1 MDSTIA
7 TSNAA
12 ADTTGPSVHGEE
24 EPMRRSTSVFRCLFP
39 HEWEDSSQEN
49 AMDESEAA
57 ADSHAGSQPTDDD
70 DDTTPVMPATLPVNV
85 STPARDDE
93 YNPEV
98 PTFINDVTP
107 EVAVSPDDP
116 AANEQP
122 HALAD
127 KSAAPETP
135 ATPVNSAPDVPP
147 TPVNNASTD
156 GDDTSPTDSVSQP
169 STDGDDTR
177 PTDSVS
183 QPPSA
188 STTGSQARDVGD
200 VDFGLDTMEHDEYRE
215 LVCSKAESRRI
226 VRHSARPTIWRHH
239 RRPKA
244 SICVYD
250 ALDNGV
256 CLIQTGL
263 IWSVDGVLYE
273 VVLVSSLGWVEQKA
287 RRSHQVSFTNNPIY
301 VVIRAA
307 ALQGTEIYFHQLR
320 KLVAATVFREGR
332 PSSVVSFEQ
341 ITQAKQLAKQ
351 FVDKH
356 QRAYQKWVDITY
368 LRTSKELQAL
378 KEEAE
383 KQARMQIEKE
393 EAEML
398 RQQEK
403 EEAMRKKLELA
414 ELKRKEVEA
423 KRAAAAA
430 AREIAKAEDNK
441 RTRTIKREVKA
452 AVLNTVNKMEGNLQ
466 AMLVGQIDTLRAE
479 MEADMGHRIAQC
491 EDAVENLLVTKS
503 SLTKVKATMLKD
515 IKTTMKDIKTKM
527 LKDIKIMMDKRVKN
541 MMTKKKSKPDN
552 SSNAENVEPAPPA
565 KRAKPSDAHVP
576 LSMMS
581 LPPEQKA
588 AVSVTNDF
596 AMCPTMSGRR
606 TLRMTPHPSAVPRS
620 WWIRN
625 DMSPSQ
631 EAIVIHRQHAL
642 GTPRYMSPVFGQRN
656 YSR

>member
-1 MDSTIA
+1 MASTLA
-7 TSNAA
+7 TSDAP
-12 ADTTGPSVHGEE
+12 ADTPDPSVHGEE

-39 HEWEDSSQEN
+39 HGWDDSSQE
-49 AMDESEAA
+49 ATITDESQAA

-70 DDTTPVMPATLPVNV
+70 DDTTPEMPATSPANV
-85 STPARDDE
+85 STPPRDDE

-107 EVAVSPDDP
+107 EVSVSPDDP
-116 AANEQP
+116 AANERP

-127 KSAAPETP
+127 KSAAPDTP

-169 STDGDDTR
+169 
-177 PTDSVS
+177 
-183 QPPSA
+183 PSA
-188 STTGSQARDVGD
+188 STTCSQARDVGD
-200 VDFGLDTMEHDEYRE
+200 VSFGIDTMEHDEYRE

-226 VRHSARPTIWRHH
+226 VRYSARPTIWRHH

-250 ALDNGV
+250 AVDNGV

-263 IWSVDGVLYE
+263 IWSIDGVLYE

-287 RRSHQVSFTNNPIY
+287 RRSHQVSFNNNPIY

-307 ALQGTEIYFHQLR
+307 ALQGNEIYFHQLK

-351 FVDKH
+351 FVDKM

-368 LRTSKELQAL
+368 LKTSKELAAQ

-383 KQARMQIEKE
+383 KRAQLQREKE
-393 EAEML
+393 EAEIL

-403 EEAMRKKLELA
+403 EEAMRKKLELR

-423 KRAAAAA
+423 KRAAATA
-430 AREIAKAEDNK
+430 ARKIAKAEDNK
-441 RTRTIKREVKA
+441 RGRAIKREVKA

-466 AMLVGQIDTLRAE
+466 AMLVEQIDTLRAE
-479 MEADMGHRIAQC
+479 VEADMGHRIAQC

-503 SLTKVKATMLKD
+503 SLAKVKTTMLKD
-515 IKTTMKDIKTKM
+515 IKSTMKDIKTTM
-527 LKDIKIMMDKRVKN
+527 VKDIKIGMDKRVKN
-541 MMTKKKSKPDN
+541 MMKKMKSQAGN
-552 SSNAENVEPAPPA
+552 SSNAENVEPAHPR

-581 LPPEQKA
+581 LPPEENA
-588 AVSVTNDF
+588 AVSVANDF
-596 AMCPTMSGRR
+596 AMCPPMSGRR

-625 DMSPSQ
+625 EVSPSP
-631 EAIVIHRQHAL
+631 EDIVIRRQHAL